1 MIPTDNDKK
10 TIPSSLRGYRVLEQI
25 VASKK
30 PISSADLARQL
41 NMPKATVH
49 RLATQLEAEGLLRRE
64 QHSKKFI
71 TSTRLYQFAK
81 NVLANSS
88 AHQAFRAVLQ
98 GLAEEIRETCNCSL
112 LDGQHIV
119 YFDRVE
125 TNWPIR
131 IQLPVGSQ
139 LPLHCTASGK
149 LFLAYMPTRTR
160 KKFIQSLHLRKYT
173 DYTITDPDTLEQ
185 RLTTIRETSVGE
197 DNQEFLQG
205 MVALSV
211 PVMDRHNRFHF
222 AIAIHAPTIR
232 KNLNDLHQYISPL
245 RQAADMLSQIDEDN
259 AKP

>member
-1 MIPTDNDKK
+1 MIPTHDDKK
-10 TIPSSLRGYRVLEQI
+10 IIPSFLRGYRVLEQI
-25 VASKK
+25 VASKD
-30 PISSADLARQL
+30 PISAADLARQL
-41 NMPKATVH
+41 DMPKATVH

-81 NVLANSS
+81 NVLASS
-88 AHQAFRAVLQ
+88 STHQAFRAVLQ
-98 GLAEEIRETCNCSL
+98 GLAEEVGETCNCSL
-112 LDGQHIV
+112 LDGRHIV
-119 YFDRVE
+119 YFDRIE

-149 LFLAYMPTRTR
+149 LFLAYMPTRMR
-160 KKFIQSLHLRKYT
+160 KTFIQSLHLHKYT
-173 DYTITDPDTLEQ
+173 DYTITDSNKLEEC
-185 RLTTIRETSVGE
+185 LATTRDTSVGE

-211 PVMDRHNRFHF
+211 PVMDRYNRFHF

-232 KNLNDLHQYISPL
+232 KNIDDLYQYMPSL
-245 RQAADMLSQIDEDN
+245 RQAADTLSLIDEEN
-259 AKP
+259 ATP